1 MEKIQ
6 VRIRKL
12 DERAKMP
19 VYSSEYAAGM
29 DLYAFVDGSVMI
41 APGETV
47 MIHTKLAAEIPAG
60 YAGLIYARSGMA
72 VKKGL
77 APANKVGV
85 VDADYRGEIMVALY
99 NHSPEDRFVEDGDRI
114 AQMGFFPVAR
124 AVFSESDELGETE
137 RGEGGFGHSGIR

>member
-29 DLYAFVDGSVMI
+29 DLYAFVDGGVMI

-47 MIHTKLAAEIPAG
+47 
-60 YAGLIYARSGMA
+60 
-72 VKKGL
+72 
-77 APANKVGV
+77 
-85 VDADYRGEIMVALY
+85 
-99 NHSPEDRFVEDGDRI
+99 
-114 AQMGFFPVAR
+114 
-124 AVFSESDELGETE
+124 EL
-137 RGEGGFGHSGIR
+137 HL